1 MIQALQ
7 RHSLLLKDKADLTSS
22 LLLCYP
28 NHMLPRSKIIITF
41 LAAAC
46 LAAPYPSF
54 ADSITSKFQDIGR
67 GVWPYALREKSVGK
81 RISYWAEAF
90 IGTSYDTD
98 PLGRYVREE
107 RIVADDAVDC
117 MYLTFRAVELA
128 LSRTPE
134 EAVER
139 ALDLRFQNRGKLDG
153 ERVVNYDERF
163 QYGEDM
169 IDSSKWGREITSDI
183 GRTEKIKGSRGRDEV
198 TIIAKKE
205 FLKISMG
212 VYPVLHDGDIVFFIK
227 SPEKRVVGEIVGHIG
242 IISNKAGTPYLIHA
256 SGTKKNSTSPGGGA
270 VKSVMLSGYLE
281 NMQFVG
287 VRVMRFQ

>member
-1 MIQALQ
+1 
-7 RHSLLLKDKADLTSS
+7 
-22 LLLCYP
+22 
-28 NHMLPRSKIIITF
+28 MLPRSKIIITV

-46 LAAPYPSF
+46 LAAPYPSI
-54 ADSITSKFQDIGR
+54 ADTIASKSSIQSSVF
-67 GVWPYALREKSVGK
+67 REKPVGK

-90 IGTSYDTD
+90 VGMPYDTD
-98 PLGRYVREE
+98 PLGKYVREE

-134 EAVER
+134 EAIEK
-139 ALDLRFQNRGKLDG
+139 ALDLRFIAKGKLDG

-169 IDSSKWGREITSDI
+169 IDSGKWGRERTSDL

>member
-7 RHSLLLKDKADLTSS
+7 RHSLLLKDKADLTSA

-41 LAAAC
+41 LVAAC
-46 LAAPYPSF
+46 LATPYPSF
-54 ADSITSKFQDIGR
+54 ADTITSKFSIQSS
-67 GVWPYALREKSVGK
+67 VFREKPVGK

-90 IGTSYDTD
+90 IGTPYDVD
-98 PLGRYVREE
+98 PLGKYVREE

-134 EAVER
+134 EAVEK

-169 IDSSKWGREITSDI
+169 IDSGKWGREITSDI

-212 VYPVLHDGDIVFFIK
+212 VYPVLHDGDMIFFIK
-227 SPEKRVVGEIVGHIG
+227 APEKRVVGEIVGHIG